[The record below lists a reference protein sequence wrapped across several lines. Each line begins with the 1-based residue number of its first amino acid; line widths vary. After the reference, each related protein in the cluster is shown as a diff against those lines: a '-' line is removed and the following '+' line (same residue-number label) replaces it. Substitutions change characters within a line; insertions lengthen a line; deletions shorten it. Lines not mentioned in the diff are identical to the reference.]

1 MLFRLQNCLKML
13 KTMTMSE
20 VGEQLQAAREALKL
34 TIQQIAD
41 VTKIRTDHIRALEE
55 GHYEVFSAPVYIRGF
70 VRIYAAQL
78 KINTAQIMSVLDAE
92 LKRSEKF
99 KEPPPLME
107 ESNTLLDHVMFWL
120 SKFNW
125 RVGVVGGGA
134 LILLVVVVFAGS
146 AWHHHHSR
154 SNPLAGMKP
163 ALYQSANAG
172 ETLPL
177 TTHR

>member
-1 MLFRLQNCLKML
+1 
-13 KTMTMSE
+13 MTMSE
-20 VGEQLQAAREALKL
+20 VGDQLQAARKALKL

-41 VTKIRTDHIRALEE
+41 VTKIRTDHLRALEE

-78 KINTAQIMSVLDAE
+78 KLNTAQIMSVLDAE

-125 RVGVVGGGA
+125 RVGVIGGGA
-134 LILLVVVVFAGS
+134 LVLLVAVLLAGS
-146 AWHHHHSR
+146 AWRHHAR

-163 ALYQSANAG
+163 AMYQSANAG

-177 TTHR
+177 TSHR

>member
-1 MLFRLQNCLKML
+1 
-13 KTMTMSE
+13 MTMSE
-20 VGEQLQAAREALKL
+20 VGDQLQAARKALKL

-41 VTKIRTDHIRALEE
+41 VTKIRTDHLRALEE

-78 KINTAQIMSVLDAE
+78 KLNTAQIMSVLDAE

-125 RVGVVGGGA
+125 RVGVIGGGA
-134 LILLVVVVFAGS
+134 LVLVVAVLLAAS
-146 AWHHHHSR
+146 AWRHHAR

-163 ALYQSANAG
+163 AMYQSANAG

-177 TTHR
+177 TSHR

>member
-1 MLFRLQNCLKML
+1 
-13 KTMTMSE
+13 MTMSE
-20 VGEQLQAAREALKL
+20 VGDQLQAARKALKL

-41 VTKIRTDHIRALEE
+41 VTKIRTDHLRALEE

-78 KINTAQIMSVLDAE
+78 KLNTAQIMSVLDAE

-125 RVGVVGGGA
+125 RVGVIGGGA
-134 LILLVVVVFAGS
+134 LVLLVAVLLAGS
-146 AWHHHHSR
+146 AWRHHAR

-163 ALYQSANAG
+163 AMYQSANAG

>member
-1 MLFRLQNCLKML
+1 MLFRLQKCLKML
-13 KTMTMSE
+13 QTMTMSE
-20 VGEQLQAAREALKL
+20 VGDQLQAARKALKL

-41 VTKIRTDHIRALEE
+41 VTKIRTDHLRALEE

-78 KINTAQIMSVLDAE
+78 KLNTAQIMSVLDAE

-125 RVGVVGGGA
+125 RVGVIGGGA
-134 LILLVVVVFAGS
+134 LVLLVAVLLAGS
-146 AWHHHHSR
+146 AWRHHAR

-163 ALYQSANAG
+163 AMYQSANTG

>member
-20 VGEQLQAAREALKL
+20 VGEQLHAAREALKL

-78 KINTAQIMSVLDAE
+78 KLNTAQIMSVLDAE

-107 ESNTLLDHVMFWL
+107 ESNTVARPRHVLAFQTEL
-120 SKFNW
+120 A
-125 RVGVVGGGA
+125 GGGDWRA
-134 LILLVVVVFAGS
+134 ARWLCCWWS
-146 AWHHHHSR
+146 CCW
-154 SNPLAGMKP
+154 P
-163 ALYQSANAG
+163 ARPGGIMRAAIRW
-172 ETLPL
+172 PA
-177 TTHR
+177 

>member
-1 MLFRLQNCLKML
+1 MLFKLQKCLKML
-13 KTMTMSE
+13 QTMTMSE
-20 VGEQLQAAREALKL
+20 VGDQLQAARKALKL

-41 VTKIRTDHIRALEE
+41 VTKIRTDHLRALEE

-78 KINTAQIMSVLDAE
+78 KLNTAQIMSVLDAE

-125 RVGVVGGGA
+125 RVGVIGGGA
-134 LILLVVVVFAGS
+134 LVLLVAVLLAGS
-146 AWHHHHSR
+146 AWRHHAR

-163 ALYQSANAG
+163 AMYQSANAG

>member
-78 KINTAQIMSVLDAE
+78 KLNTAQIMSVLDAE

-134 LILLVVVVFAGS
+134 LVLLVVILFAGS
-146 AWHHHHSR
+146 AWRHHSR
-154 SNPLAGMKP
+154 SNPLTGMKP
-163 ALYQSANAG
+163 AMYQSANAG